1 MSEPGFKTA
10 LSVLSDRID
19 SDKIKLNR
27 DNCEVVSLGPGVNG
41 ILRKGVEALAALSQ
55 AAARA

>member
-19 SDKIKLNR
+19 SDKMKLNSN
-27 DNCEVVSLGPGVNG
+27 DCKVVNLGPGVNG

-55 AAARA
+55 AAARV